1 MKGCKVYK
9 VLPTRWRQLVSA
21 SKSTPQV
28 TPQVTLQ
35 VTPQVTPQVKR
46 EELVFEYCRFPRTM
60 GEIQLYVGME
70 DREHFSSEVLQPLLE
85 KGLILM
91 TTPDKPTSPKQRYF
105 AKAAP

>member
-1 MKGCKVYK
+1 
-9 VLPTRWRQLVSA
+9 
-21 SKSTPQV
+21 
-28 TPQVTLQ
+28 
-35 VTPQVTPQVKR
+35 
-46 EELVFEYCRFPRTM
+46 M